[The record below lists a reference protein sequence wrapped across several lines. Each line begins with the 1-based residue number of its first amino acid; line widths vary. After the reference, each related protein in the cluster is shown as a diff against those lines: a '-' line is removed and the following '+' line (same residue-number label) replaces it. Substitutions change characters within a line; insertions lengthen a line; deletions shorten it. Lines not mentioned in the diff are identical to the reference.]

1 MTRFIFQDGLHS
13 SYWLVECDSYA
24 LQDRIVHCDNTDIA
38 SFINF
43 SGLAINEFLRLTRRD
58 TYKVIEE
65 YRSLSGLLVD
75 TTLLAV

>member
-24 LQDRIVHCDNTDIA
+24 LQDRIVHCDNSDIA

-43 SGLAINEFLRLTRRD
+43 SDLAINEFLRLTRRD

-65 YRSLSGLLVD
+65 YRSLSDLLVD

>member
-13 SYWLVECDSYA
+13 SYWLVECDSYTP
-24 LQDRIVHCDNTDIA
+24 QDRIVHCNHTDIA
-38 SFINF
+38 SFRDF

-65 YRSLSGLLVD
+65 YRSLSDLLID

>member
-1 MTRFIFQDGLHS
+1 MTHFIFHDELVH
-13 SYWLVECDSYA
+13 SYWLIECDSYA
-24 LQDRIVHCDNTDIA
+24 SQDHIVHCDNSNIA

-65 YRSLSGLLVD
+65 YRSLSDLLVD